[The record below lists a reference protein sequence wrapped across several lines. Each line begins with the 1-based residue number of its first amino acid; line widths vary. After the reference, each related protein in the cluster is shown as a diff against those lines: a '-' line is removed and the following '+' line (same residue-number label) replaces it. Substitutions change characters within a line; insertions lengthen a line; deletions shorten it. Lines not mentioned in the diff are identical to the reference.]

1 MGKLNDLI
9 SKFVVACTQFLLY
22 TFSIV
27 LIALIITAVIG
38 SIAVV
43 VSSVMYSF
51 SLLLYKADITS
62 GALDPMLVI
71 DVSLGIGIL
80 LFVVSI
86 ITKVR
91 GKIRK
96 ERLYAMLK
104 DDIKK
109 AEEEQQKN
117 NKKSKCKKV
126 KNYAEG
132 STNE

>member
-9 SKFVVACTQFLLY
+9 AKFVVACTQFLLY
-22 TFSIV
+22 TFA
-27 LIALIITAVIG
+27 IALIIAVVIG
-38 SIAVV
+38 SIVLIAVV

-62 GALDPMLVI
+62 GVLDPMLVI
-71 DVSLGIGIL
+71 DVSLSIGIL
-80 LFVVSI
+80 LFIVSI

-91 GKIRK
+91 EKIRK
-96 ERLYAMLK
+96 ARLYAMLK
-104 DDIKK
+104 DDVKK

-117 NKKSKCKKV
+117 SKKSKRKKAE
-126 KNYAEG
+126 NYVEG

>member
-9 SKFVVACTQFLLY
+9 AKFVVACTQFLLY

-27 LIALIITAVIG
+27 LIALIIAAVIG

-51 SLLLYKADITS
+51 SLLLYKAEITS
-62 GALDPMLVI
+62 GVLDPMLVI
-71 DVSLGIGIL
+71 DVSLSIGIL
-80 LFVVSI
+80 LFIVSI

-91 GKIRK
+91 EKIRK
-96 ERLYAMLK
+96 ARLYAMLK
-104 DDIKK
+104 DDVKK

-117 NKKSKCKKV
+117 SKKSKRKKA
-126 KNYAEG
+126 KNYVEG
-132 STNE
+132 NTNE